1 MLRTHALQALACAA
15 IEEKLQMVERTPL
28 DESIDVNAQ
37 LSAPGPLPGREEKP
51 LLVPPSQ
58 LEKRSMNTP
67 TGRTIMLHAIAHIE
81 FNAINLALDIVWRFA
96 GLPEKFYRDWFR
108 IAKEEVL
115 HFRLIH
121 EHLQTLGFQY
131 GDFPAHHG
139 LWEMADKTQDDILAR
154 LALVPRTLEAR
165 GLDVNR
171 PIYNKLVQAGDHV
184 AGKILDVIL
193 RDEIGHVA
201 AGNNWYHY
209 ICQARGLEPIH
220 TYAQLATQYNAPK
233 MRGPFNLDARRA
245 AGFTE
250 AELTELDM
258 LGQSPYFRKYS
269 ILTKLSKKDY

>member
-233 MRGPFNLDARRA
+233 MRGPFTLDARRE